1 MRVED
6 LGFLVGEVVLDP
18 GEEGGPGGVGVGH
31 RPVGTS
37 RFNSSN
43 QLRTTNLWGKA
54 PRYVCNSRVV
64 AATWDGLDVLLARLC
79 TYFCFVARKPE

>member
-1 MRVED
+1 MQPFRSRWQSCTCSPYCSETVAD
-6 LGFLVGEVVLDP
+6 SRYLY
-18 GEEGGPGGVGVGH
+18 
-31 RPVGTS
+31 RPVGT
-37 RFNSSN
+37 RCFNSSN
-43 QLRTTNLWGKA
+43 QLRMTNLWGKA